1 MCISIGRIGISPAIR
16 SHHADHVL
24 KSVRAMFK
32 QELTERTKVNLNE
45 LIQEVIAVAKG
56 PIDSNN
62 IVLELI

>member
-1 MCISIGRIGISPAIR
+1 
-16 SHHADHVL
+16 
-24 KSVRAMFK
+24 MFK